1 MLQLENVTHAYD
13 GRVVLRDVSL
23 RLTERRIGLIGANG
37 SGKST
42 LARTLNGLIVPDS
55 GRVLVD
61 GRDTRKHAREIRR
74 RVGFVFSDATTQ
86 ILMPT
91 VAEDVAIG
99 LRGSGLSAAEIDAR
113 VDAILERHGL
123 AGHRDHPAH
132 LLSGGQK
139 QMLALASVLVTEPE
153 FLVCDEPTTLLD
165 LHNVKVIERTL
176 RELPQRIILL
186 THHLDSLAD
195 FDRVLVM
202 DDGRVVFD
210 GEPGEAVAHYTGL
223 MERRADERAEA
234 SPPMAGGRFAGAV
247 ESSEEGSAMGAS
259 VRRAG
264 ERAPLE
270 SGR

>member
-1 MLQLENVTHAYD
+1 MPQLENVTHAYD
-13 GRVVLRDVSL
+13 GRVVLRDVSV

-42 LARTLNGLIVPDS
+42 LARTLNGLVVPDS

-113 VDAILERHGL
+113 VGAVLRRHGL
-123 AGHRDHPAH
+123 ADHRDHPAH

-153 FLVCDEPTTLLD
+153 ILVCDEPTTLLD
-165 LHNVKVIERTL
+165 LHNVKVIEQTL
-176 RELPQRIILL
+176 RGLPQQVILL
-186 THHLDSLAD
+186 THHLDSLTG

-202 DDGRVVFD
+202 DDGRIVFD
-210 GEPGEAVAHYTGL
+210 GAPGAAVDFYTGL
-223 MERRADERAEA
+223 MARRAD
-234 SPPMAGGRFAGAV
+234 GR
-247 ESSEEGSAMGAS
+247 
-259 VRRAG
+259 G
-264 ERAPLE
+264 EPTALE
-270 SGR
+270 PGR